1 MAIETSV
8 SPLAQGYD
16 EEEEFEPLERTDEEA
31 EEIEERTPAPKPKA
45 NSLQQALIDQID
57 DDNLARYLDD
67 SDLDRIGM
75 EVVRQFEIDD
85 NSRQDWLSEAKE
97 AIRMASQK
105 TRPKQF
111 PWPGASSFIYP
122 LIAEAALD
130 FHARTYPAIVQGRAV
145 VKGVVWGSDR
155 GTPATQ
161 DGKKDGKPITSPGP
175 DGQPQPVWLVMPGE
189 KRKRADRVG
198 EHMSWQLLE
207 EMPEW
212 EPQTDALL
220 LQLPVVGGAV
230 RKTFRDQIER
240 RNSSLFVSLLN
251 IVWNYHAPCFE
262 QAPRVTEK
270 ILLYPSQIT
279 ELERSE
285 DEGDGGLFLPL
296 MYGPGGGG
304 DGVAFN
310 TDEDPDGGME
320 ADDDAPHMFLE
331 QHCRLDLDNDG
342 YAEPYI
348 VTVHLRSAKVVRI
361 KARYLAD
368 GIDASPDGNTIYKIK
383 ADELYTLYRFL
394 PSIDGGSYPMGLG
407 HLLRTLNEGINTSF
421 NQLFDAGT
429 LANTQSGFISNEL
442 NIPSGQA
449 MFQVGKYIRVNTKGA
464 AIRDSVLPLPFPGPN
479 TVLFQVLGTIV
490 TAAEKV
496 AGIGNILTGD
506 AAIANAPPTTV
517 LALIEQG
524 MKFYTA
530 IVKRVFRAE
539 KVELNK
545 LYDLNR
551 RYLTETQHFHVG
563 DEECEIDPEDY
574 RLGGGVKPVADP
586 TQTTDMQRLGRA
598 QVVMSTAQDPLVNRK
613 EALRRLYE
621 AAGIDRIDDLFAP
634 PDPMAAAA
642 GQLAM
647 AKAQAELGAE
657 RAKELKDQSQ
667 AFLNMALARKNA
679 SAQEQAWIEAQLD
692 FLRLHIEA
700 LNTTVNAAAVDHKFH
715 DTGMKATTAR
725 AQMAADQA
733 AQQAAAAQDQSQSPD
748 QPTPGPTGPFPT
760 GGPSAPVGPDVVTP
774 SSVGTG
780 NTNVPGPGPSGPP
793 GVAPSDGGLG

>member
-1 MAIETSV
+1 
-8 SPLAQGYD
+8 
-16 EEEEFEPLERTDEEA
+16 
-31 EEIEERTPAPKPKA
+31 
-45 NSLQQALIDQID
+45 
-57 DDNLARYLDD
+57 
-67 SDLDRIGM
+67 
-75 EVVRQFEIDD
+75 
-85 NSRQDWLSEAKE
+85 
-97 AIRMASQK
+97 
-105 TRPKQF
+105 
-111 PWPGASSFIYP
+111 
-122 LIAEAALD
+122 
-130 FHARTYPAIVQGRAV
+130 
-145 VKGVVWGSDR
+145 
-155 GTPATQ
+155 
-161 DGKKDGKPITSPGP
+161 
-175 DGQPQPVWLVMPGE
+175 
-189 KRKRADRVG
+189 
-198 EHMSWQLLE
+198 
-207 EMPEW
+207 
-212 EPQTDALL
+212 
-220 LQLPVVGGAV
+220 
-230 RKTFRDQIER
+230 
-240 RNSSLFVSLLN
+240 
-251 IVWNYHAPCFE
+251 
-262 QAPRVTEK
+262 
-270 ILLYPSQIT
+270 
-279 ELERSE
+279 
-285 DEGDGGLFLPL
+285 
-296 MYGPGGGG
+296 
-304 DGVAFN
+304 
-310 TDEDPDGGME
+310 
-320 ADDDAPHMFLE
+320 
-331 QHCRLDLDNDG
+331 
-342 YAEPYI
+342 
-348 VTVHLRSAKVVRI
+348 
-361 KARYLAD
+361 
-368 GIDASPDGNTIYKIK
+368 
-383 ADELYTLYRFL
+383 
-394 PSIDGGSYPMGLG
+394 
-407 HLLRTLNEGINTSF
+407 
-421 NQLFDAGT
+421 
-429 LANTQSGFISNEL
+429 
-442 NIPSGQA
+442 
-449 MFQVGKYIRVNTKGA
+449 
-464 AIRDSVLPLPFPGPN
+464 
-479 TVLFQVLGTIV
+479 
-490 TAAEKV
+490 
-496 AGIGNILTGD
+496 
-506 AAIANAPPTTV
+506 
-517 LALIEQG
+517 